1 MFNLYDKLVMD
12 SASINPET
20 KDKIKYYKHIGELK
34 SDRTNVIIL
43 FRTVPK
49 EPDSCLVI
57 GPKFLSDVYR
67 ESLTRALESADGQAS
82 FEFGTY
88 LSHQKFPDGVE
99 ILAFLHIENYIK
111 KMSTE
116 DVIVTYGPG
125 KEGKIPL
132 NKLNE
137 MIAADLNMSLIEL
150 SIKDGP
156 SSERK
161 KNKKSNAKET
171 AKN

>member
-1 MFNLYDKLVMD
+1 M
-12 SASINPET
+12 
-20 KDKIKYYKHIGELK
+20 
-34 SDRTNVIIL
+34 IIL
-43 FRTVPK
+43 FRTVPR

-67 ESLTRALESADGQAS
+67 ESLTRALESANGQAS

-99 ILAFLHIENYIK
+99 MLAFLHIENYIK
-111 KMSTE
+111 KIPTE

-125 KEGKIPL
+125 KDGKIPL
-132 NKLNE
+132 DKLNE
-137 MIAADLNMSLIEL
+137 MIAADMNMSLVEL
-150 SIKDGP
+150 SIKDAP
-156 SSERK
+156 KSATK
-161 KNKKSNAKET
+161 KNKKPNAKET

>member
-1 MFNLYDKLVMD
+1 MLNLYDKLVMD
-12 SASINPET
+12 AAPTEEKSPL
-20 KDKIKYYKHIGELK
+20 KYYKHLGELK

-43 FRTVPK
+43 FRTVPR
-49 EPDSCLVI
+49 EPESCLVI

-67 ESLTRALESADGQAS
+67 ESLTRALESVDGQAS

-88 LSHQKFPDGVE
+88 LSRQKFPDGVE
-99 ILAFLHIENYIK
+99 ILAFLHLENYIK
-111 KMSTE
+111 KISTE

-125 KEGKIPL
+125 KDGKIPL

-137 MIAADLNMSLIEL
+137 MIAADMNMSLVEL
-150 SIKDGP
+150 SIKDAP
-156 SSERK
+156 NSATK